1 MDQKVNISFYPNPT
15 VDKVNVKSEIT
26 TLKNVS
32 VYSLSGVNIK
42 SFEMTSK
49 DFSVDMTDMP
59 KGVYLIK
66 INSVQGEIIHPIIK
80 K

>member
-49 DFSVDMTDMP
+49 DFSVDMTDIEQW
-59 KGVYLIK
+59 YA
-66 INSVQGEIIHPIIK
+66 
-80 K
+80 